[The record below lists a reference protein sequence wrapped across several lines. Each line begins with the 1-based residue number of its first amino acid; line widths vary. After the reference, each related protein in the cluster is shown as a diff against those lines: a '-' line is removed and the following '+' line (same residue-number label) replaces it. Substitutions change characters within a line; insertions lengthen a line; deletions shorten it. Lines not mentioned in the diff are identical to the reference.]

1 MQWWDHLKPQIM
13 EHLRELCF
21 RGYYSDDVKAILEN
35 DNWMKDEQ
43 FRYRVFNYESAEFT
57 LQQLCDIY
65 SMLTSDMFGGDAIR
79 GSLKYNILALIKQSE
94 FQRPEEIEIKEEVA

>member
-1 MQWWDHLKPQIM
+1 MRWDHLKPQIM

-21 RGYYSDDVKAILEN
+21 NGYYADDVRAILN
-35 DNWMKDEQ
+35 DDNWMQDEQ
-43 FRYRVFNYESAEFT
+43 FRYRKFNFESAEFT
-57 LQQLCDIY
+57 FQQLCDIY

-79 GSLKYNILALIKQSE
+79 GMLKSNLLEFIKEEE